1 VGRPVTLVHQV
12 PLQKL
17 EARGDLADRVTYA
30 GEEFDGGPG
39 SNWSP
44 WVSRDSM
51 SMYLGD
57 PETGERLLDPLR
69 KFGRPLLDLVSL
81 RSYAGLQSL
90 IDPTVPHGR
99 HYYWKSTELGPLDDD
114 AMVEQSLDIRSPP
127 IVLGR
132 LSAWRRGRRCR

>member
-1 VGRPVTLVHQV
+1 
-12 PLQKL
+12 
-17 EARGDLADRVTYA
+17 
-30 GEEFDGGPG
+30 
-39 SNWSP
+39 
-44 WVSRDSM
+44 M

-114 AMVEQSLDIRSPP
+114 AMVEQSLDFAHPRSFSA
-127 IVLGR
+127 VFQLGG
-132 LSAWRRGRRCR
+132 AVADADEDATA